1 LQQQVAMAQP
11 RRLPGISYH
20 GFAAYFV
27 TSVTLGRAKAFSDL
41 DFGQLA
47 ERELIAAAAREQF
60 AVSAYCLMP
69 DHVHLLLHA
78 TGEQSD
84 LRRLV
89 SSWKQR
95 TGYAWSCRQPGRLWQ
110 HGYWERVL
118 RDEEDLVS
126 IARYVIENPVR
137 AGLVKAPADYKLLG
151 STEYTLKQIAAA
163 AQMRYRWQ
171 R

>member
-1 LQQQVAMAQP
+1 MAQP
-11 RRLPGISYH
+11 KRLPGISYQ
-20 GFAAYFV
+20 GFSAYFV
-27 TSVTLGRAKAFSDL
+27 TSVTNDRTNAFGCI
-41 DFGQLA
+41 DFGRLA
-47 ERELIAAAAREQF
+47 KQELIAIAEREQF

-69 DHVHLLLHA
+69 DHAHLLLSAQGH
-78 TGEQSD
+78 QSD
-84 LRRLV
+84 LRRMI

-95 TGYAWSCRQPGRLWQ
+95 TGFAWSRRDAGRLWQ

-118 RDEEDLVS
+118 RDEEAILP

-137 AGLVKAPADYKLLG
+137 AGLVGEPAAYELSG
-151 STEYTLKQIAAA
+151 STVFTIDQICAA